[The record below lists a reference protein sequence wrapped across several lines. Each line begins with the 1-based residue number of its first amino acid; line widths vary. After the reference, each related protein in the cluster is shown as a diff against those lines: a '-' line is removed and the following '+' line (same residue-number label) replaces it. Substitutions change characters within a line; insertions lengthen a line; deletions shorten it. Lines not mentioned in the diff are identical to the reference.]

1 MINNY
6 NNSKIYALRSDDTD
20 KIYIGTTTQNLSKK
34 LSELRTSNSNL
45 ISEYFRKYGDV
56 YIELIEYYPCK
67 SKEELNKRQGELVR
81 ENISIVVNRQMRKI
95 NFEFEKRKAQEK
107 TLYFLR
113 KGKPDDMT
121 TEEFEKIKNDYI
133 NSLCKK
139 HREAIL

>member
-6 NNSKIYALRSDDTD
+6 NNSKIYALRSDDTE

-67 SKEELNKRQGELVR
+67 SKEELNQKTRR
-81 ENISIVVNRQMRKI
+81 TC
-95 NFEFEKRKAQEK
+95 KRKHK
-107 TLYFLR
+107 YC
-113 KGKPDDMT
+113 GKPSN
-121 TEEFEKIKNDYI
+121 EKNK
-133 NSLCKK
+133 L
-139 HREAIL
+139 